1 LKIDFNF
8 TIKNMRT
15 NLKNITLVL
24 AQFAIASTSC
34 INTKAPMPIT
44 TFKLTKDSTML
55 GIWGHLE
62 RDPSEGPS
70 DLFRGFSFVI
80 LPIYSKND
88 SIFVASF
95 EGNYY
100 DTTKTWEENGK
111 DELLY
116 YPKHNPADGPICGWQ
131 SSGDWQYLDGGT
143 LVNWTLDDSD
153 WDDYLIINADNNLE
167 YLRKRKRKRKNSS
180 GMLKGAIWKHYIP
193 KHDSMGTKK

>member
-1 LKIDFNF
+1 
-8 TIKNMRT
+8 MRP
-15 NLKNITLVL
+15 NLKNTTLVFAL
-24 AQFAIASTSC
+24 FAIAACSC
-34 INTKAPMPIT
+34 INTKATMPTT
-44 TFKLTKDSTML
+44 TFKLTKDSTIL

-131 SSGDWQYLDGGT
+131 SSGDWQYLDSVT
-143 LVNWTLDDSD
+143 LVNWTPNDEFFDDFLVIQKDNS
-153 WDDYLIINADNNLE
+153 LIL
-167 YLRKRKRKRKNSS
+167 SS
-180 GMLKGAIWKHYIP
+180 RY
-193 KHDSMGTKK
+193 TKKYDNGEPVTITSKWNAFKPRRDSPITKK

>member
-1 LKIDFNF
+1 
-8 TIKNMRT
+8 MRT

-88 SIFVASF
+88 RIIMTQQKHGKKM
-95 EGNYY
+95 EKMNYCIIQNI
-100 DTTKTWEENGK
+100 TRRWPN
-111 DELLY
+111 LWMAILRRL
-116 YPKHNPADGPICGWQ
+116 AVFGWRNIGQ
-131 SSGDWQYLDGGT
+131 LDLG
-143 LVNWTLDDSD
+143 
-153 WDDYLIINADNNLE
+153 
-167 YLRKRKRKRKNSS
+167 
-180 GMLKGAIWKHYIP
+180 
-193 KHDSMGTKK
+193 